1 MQSGLRLQRL
11 KHKAIQM
18 DIDSKARDAKAI
30 QKEPDSRAGNAA
42 KNRVDETETK
52 VFKKTSKFKCF

>member
-1 MQSGLRLQRL
+1 
-11 KHKAIQM
+11 M

-30 QKEPDSRAGNAA
+30 QKEPDSRAGNAT

-52 VFKKTSKFKCF
+52 VFKETSKFKYL